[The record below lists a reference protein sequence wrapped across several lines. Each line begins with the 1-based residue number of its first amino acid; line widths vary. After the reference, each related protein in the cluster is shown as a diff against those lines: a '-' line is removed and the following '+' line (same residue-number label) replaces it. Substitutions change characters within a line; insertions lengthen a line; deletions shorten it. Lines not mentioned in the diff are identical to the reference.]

1 MPRSGNSGGEDVE
14 VRDVLI
20 LLLVFAFLLAL
31 GWFKVFSILLRGGV
45 ING

>member
-1 MPRSGNSGGEDVE
+1 MPRNGDSGEEGVE

-31 GWFKVFSILLRGGV
+31 GWFKVFTILLRGGV
-45 ING
+45 VNG